1 MLGILLEQQAMTVF
15 DWPMASAVASVMVA
29 IALCSNAFSTW
40 VIGLLMRRRQP
51 AGGNNVG

>member
-1 MLGILLEQQAMTVF
+1 
-15 DWPMASAVASVMVA
+15 MASAVASVMVA
-29 IALCSNAFSTW
+29 ISLCSNAFSTW